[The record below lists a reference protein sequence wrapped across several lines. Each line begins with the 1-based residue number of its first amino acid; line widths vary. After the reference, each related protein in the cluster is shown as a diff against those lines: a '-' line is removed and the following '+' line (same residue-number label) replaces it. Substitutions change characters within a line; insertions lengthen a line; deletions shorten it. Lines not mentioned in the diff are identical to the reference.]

1 MLYLHLHRGI
11 GTALAL
17 KALRSGKCLPLIG
30 DAAKSLDDVLPECT
44 NFILAC
50 YNQKGSTTM
59 TEACH
64 NTWKLK
70 VSRSTT
76 SAPKL
81 QTLPPTNEAFRE
93 NVSRTPT
100 GYSLERCCES

>member
-1 MLYLHLHRGI
+1 
-11 GTALAL
+11 
-17 KALRSGKCLPLIG
+17 
-30 DAAKSLDDVLPECT
+30 
-44 NFILAC
+44 
-50 YNQKGSTTM
+50 M

-70 VSRSTT
+70 VSRNTT

-100 GYSLERCCES
+100 GYSLERCCEPPDLNPTEFVWEKGNNGELN